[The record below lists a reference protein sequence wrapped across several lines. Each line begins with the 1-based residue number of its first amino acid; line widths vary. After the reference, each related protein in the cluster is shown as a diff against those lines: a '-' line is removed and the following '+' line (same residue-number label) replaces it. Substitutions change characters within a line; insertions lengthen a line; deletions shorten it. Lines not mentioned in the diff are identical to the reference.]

1 VTAARRALGALGLV
15 AASGAAGLGYA
26 LWEARQY
33 TLRDRTVPVLPPGQ
47 PDLTILHFSDL
58 HLVPSQADKIA
69 WVRDLASL
77 RPDFVV
83 DTGDNMAHRDALRPL
98 LHALEPLMSTPGA
111 FVMGSNDYYAPMPK
125 NPARYLKRDARK
137 GPVVNPP
144 NLPAAA
150 LAAALRGAGW
160 KDLTN
165 RRDVVDLDDRPDGA
179 ARRIELVGVDDP
191 HLDRDVFPPRIP
203 ASVPPH
209 AWTDAPDGDPS
220 TGVGSTAEPL
230 VRLGVTH
237 APYVRV
243 LDQMYDDGAELILA
257 GHTHGGQLCVPG
269 YGALV
274 TNCDV
279 DRERASG
286 LHGWPG
292 ARPDTPAGAG
302 STWLNVCAGL
312 GTSPYTPVRFACRP
326 EAVLLRLTARA

>member
-1 VTAARRALGALGLV
+1 MTAGRRALGALGLV
-15 AASGAAGLGYA
+15 AGTAAAGLGYA

-58 HLVPSQADKIA
+58 HLVPTQADKVA

-83 DTGDNMAHRDALRPL
+83 DTGDNMAHRDALGPL
-98 LHALEPLMSTPGA
+98 LHALEPLLGTPGA
-111 FVMGSNDYYAPMPK
+111 FVMGSNDYYAPVPK

-150 LAAALRGAGW
+150 LAAALTGAGW

-165 RRDVVDLDDRPDGA
+165 RRDVAVLDDRPAGA

-191 HLDRDVFPPRIP
+191 HLDRDLFPPRLP
-203 ASVPPH
+203 ADVPLDDLAPAPTGH
-209 AWTDAPDGDPS
+209 AASGD
-220 TGVGSTAEPL
+220 AEPL

-279 DRERASG
+279 DRERAKG

-292 ARPDTPAGAG
+292 ARPDTPEGAG

-326 EAVLLRLTARA
+326 EAVLLRLVARD